1 MKDMALAEQVRAF
14 NRFYTETIGALD
26 DRHEGLAVTLIQS
39 RMLHKIATSDR
50 PQVGQI
56 AQALRLDVP
65 YASRVLGVLEDRQLI
80 RRKLSDTDRRQR
92 IVELTAAGR
101 RLLAKIEKR
110 SNERALRLTA
120 RLSDAAVTDLL
131 GAMGTIR
138 HLLTIEEQT

>member
-1 MKDMALAEQVRAF
+1 MFPLRWVLAHFTASEWTRVRLAQL
-14 NRFYTETIGALD
+14 RDSRVVAVIGALWIPILVEK
-26 DRHEGLAVTLIQS
+26 DRT
-39 RMLHKIATSDR
+39 
-50 PQVGQI
+50 QVGQI
-56 AQALRLDVP
+56 APAFRLDVP
-65 YASRVLGVLEDRQLI
+65 YASGVLEDRQLI